1 MLRAVIFDFDG
12 VISDTE
18 LLHLRAFNNVLA
30 GYGIEISKD
39 DYFDKY
45 LGLTDL
51 DLIRELT
58 AQGLLKGGEKTA
70 IEAAEKKKV
79 VFENI
84 SRDEAEIIEG
94 VREFIAMLYDNR
106 IPMAIFSG
114 ALLAEIEL
122 ILQSVDLRRYF
133 EIIVSA
139 EHVTKAKPDPEG
151 FVLALKRLNI
161 KLGSDISP
169 SQCVVIEDSHW
180 GLEAAI
186 KAGMHTVAV
195 TNSYKAEQLTM
206 AEKVVKNLAHLTI
219 DELRHLCAR

>member
-18 LLHLRAFNNVLA
+18 ILHFRAFNKALA
-30 GYGIEISKD
+30 DHGIEISKA

-45 LGLTDL
+45 LGLTDI
-51 DLIRELT
+51 DLLKELVS
-58 AQGLLKGGEKTA
+58 QGLLTGGAKTV
-70 IEAAEKKKV
+70 EDLAEKKKA
-79 VFENI
+79 VFETF
-84 SRDEAEIIEG
+84 SKAEATIIEG
-94 VREFIAMLYDNR
+94 VQEFISILAENS

-133 EIIVSA
+133 DIIVSA

-151 FVLALKRLNI
+151 FVLALQKLNI
-161 KLGSDISP
+161 KLEDNITP
-169 SQCVVIEDSHW
+169 AQCVVIEDSHW
-180 GLEAAI
+180 GLEAAG

-195 TNSYKAEQLTM
+195 TNSYTAEQLTM
-206 AEKVVKNLAHLTI
+206 ADKVVHNLAHLTI
-219 DELRHLCAR
+219 EELQQLCM